1 MITWV
6 IQAVETNTKFLVA
19 LKNIIL
25 CLTLVL
31 INESVSN
38 GLVAFPEVVIQGPSP
53 VLCLHYHHPRKH
65 RGLFLFPVIQ
75 PEMREET
82 EDGKGT
88 YFLTTSANKLCVPDS
103 ISERESHVPT
113 EV

>member
-1 MITWV
+1 MALPKTVSVYDHTVLSLIVLLNPFPGNMSTCLTWPLKLDSSLYNDV
-6 IQAVETNTKFLVA
+6 IRKFLHTT
-19 LKNIIL
+19 N
-25 CLTLVL
+25 
-31 INESVSN
+31 
-38 GLVAFPEVVIQGPSP
+38 PSP

-65 RGLFLFPVIQ
+65 RGLFLFSVIQ

-103 ISERESHVPT
+103 ISER
-113 EV
+113 